1 MPRRPD
7 PANETSTGP
16 YAHDVDERARRAF
29 AALPARR
36 PVALLACWSHPDR
49 ASAQRAEAAFRKL
62 GRRQKLALL
71 ATDRGTTAG

>member
-36 PVALLACWSHPDR
+36 PVALVDRLPDR
-49 ASAQRAEAAFRKL
+49 AGAERAPS
-62 GRRQKLALL
+62 Q
-71 ATDRGTTAG
+71 AGGASTL